1 MSKYL
6 KILVA
11 ALAAVALATPAVAIT
26 LDAKGLFL
34 VRAIMSDNVSDAQDE
49 SGGAN
54 DDARDGFDQRFRLMT
69 TAALNDAVKMVVE
82 IESDYAWGQNE
93 GALRADKKGEL
104 ELRTAYL
111 DFTTNDANFKV
122 GTQTFNLGS
131 GFIINEQATGINMKY
146 RGLGLSFIKVV
157 ENSYTSSNNDRDYFG
172 ASYAIKAGDFTIT
185 PEVGYLNANNLDTGT
200 DVYIFGAGAKGK
212 VDNLNLEASLLFSS
226 WDADTLN
233 ARGNDDGM
241 GTAAY
246 AKAVY
251 VDGPTSFG
259 LTVAYVGDEDAAGGE
274 FVDVDGFQNWSEL
287 LTGGEF
293 GSIGAVGHAYLD
305 GKFPDD
311 RSATG
316 TSPGYYYSNYMYVK
330 LNAGTRIFNEKSGIR
345 AAYIY
350 AQQAADPAEGVDAV
364 TFGHEIDA
372 YFDYAITKGLKW
384 TTGGGYLL
392 ADDDLSATN
401 DADNMWKL
409 GTKLTYVF

>member
-26 LDAKGLFL
+26 LDAKGLFIA
-34 VRAIMSDNVSDAQDE
+34 RGIMSDNVQDAD
-49 SGGAN
+49 
-54 DDARDGFDQRFRLMT
+54 DDADDSTAAFDQRFRLLT
-69 TAALNDAVKMVVE
+69 TAALSDAVKMVVE
-82 IESDYAWGQNE
+82 LEADYAWGRD
-93 GALRADKKGEL
+93 GGSVRADNTTEL
-104 ELRTAYL
+104 ELRAAYL
-111 DFTTNDANFKV
+111 DFTAMDTNFKV
-122 GTQTFNLGS
+122 GTQTFKLAN
-131 GFIINEQATGINMKY
+131 GFIMNEQATGLVAKY
-146 RGLGLSFIKVV
+146 RDLTFSYIKLT
-157 ENSYTSSNNDRDYFG
+157 ETTTIGGGGITASDSEGAEEDYYG
-172 ASYAIKAGDFTIT
+172 VSYAVKAGDFTLI
-185 PEVGYLNANNLDTGT
+185 PEVGYYRVTSAQ
-200 DVYIFGAGAKGK
+200 DVYLFGAGAKGK
-212 VDNLNLEASLLFSS
+212 VDKLILEGNLLFSS
-226 WDADTLN
+226 WDVD
-233 ARGNDDGM
+233 GGDDGL

-246 AKAVY
+246 AKVGY
-251 VDGPTSFG
+251 VDGPTSFAISA
-259 LTVAYVGDEDAAGGE
+259 AYVGDEDAPGGE
-274 FVDVDGFQNWSEL
+274 FVDVDGFQNWSEM

-293 GSIGAVGHAYLD
+293 GNMSGKAGTSFLD
-305 GKFPDD
+305 GA
-311 RSATG
+311 SAYKTAS
-316 TSPGYYYSNYMYVK
+316 TPGYYYSNYMYVR
-330 LNAGTRIFNEKSGIR
+330 LDAGTRLFNEKSGIR